1 MAEHVSFFTAKVKPG
16 KRGVVL
22 RHFRK
27 WDREQRRYAKGVLRS
42 TVAVGREVPNEIR
55 GVVYWDNSRNYY
67 TNARRPGA
75 GPVASGAGCAAERV
89 AALVGRDAR
98 GADRPQSRQRDAD
111 GRYAG
116 VGGDVRTGV
125 KENDARSLPRDA

>member
-27 WDREQRRYAKGVLRS
+27 WDREQRRYAKGFLRS

-67 TNARRPGA
+67 TNARRPAQGQWHQELVA
-75 GPVASGAGCAAERV
+75 LLNGSPRWWDGTLGVQTGRSRGSAMRMADTPV
-89 AALVGRDAR
+89 
-98 GADRPQSRQRDAD
+98 
-111 GRYAG
+111 
-116 VGGDVRTGV
+116 
-125 KENDARSLPRDA
+125 